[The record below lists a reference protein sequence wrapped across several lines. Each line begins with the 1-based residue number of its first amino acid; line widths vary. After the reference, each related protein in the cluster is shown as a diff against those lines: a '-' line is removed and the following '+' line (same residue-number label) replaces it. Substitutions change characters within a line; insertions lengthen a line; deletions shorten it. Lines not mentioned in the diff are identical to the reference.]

1 MPNFEKIRNELMSES
16 RFRAWYQTATPEE
29 QELSNRVYDLGDQLF
44 GDMLFWK
51 GSITHD
57 YVACQAKDRDG
68 EWENITMDLPPA
80 LDLFSYSYFTYH
92 VADLGVAAGGFNE
105 EAFSLTVAP
114 DHANDDVVILH
125 EMIHLHEFVLEIL
138 PMYFHD
144 AVLFC
149 LYKDLQNKIDDLDQ
163 RIEAHGHI
171 LNSSSI
177 ANIGGTHDILFL
189 LKSFDLDLKNGY
201 KLGTVFG
208 YGMAN
213 E

>member
-1 MPNFEKIRNELMSES
+1 M
-16 RFRAWYQTATPEE
+16 
-29 QELSNRVYDLGDQLF
+29 
-44 GDMLFWK
+44 
-51 GSITHD
+51 
-57 YVACQAKDRDG
+57 
-68 EWENITMDLPPA
+68 
-80 LDLFSYSYFTYH
+80 
-92 VADLGVAAGGFNE
+92 
-105 EAFSLTVAP
+105 TVAP

-149 LYKDLQNKIDDLDQ
+149 LYKDLKNKINDLDQ
-163 RIEAHGHI
+163 RIEAHGNI

>member
-1 MPNFEKIRNELMSES
+1 
-16 RFRAWYQTATPEE
+16 
-29 QELSNRVYDLGDQLF
+29 
-44 GDMLFWK
+44 MLFEE
-51 GSITHD
+51 GSITHN
-57 YVACQAKDRDG
+57 YVACQAKGKDG
-68 EWENITMDLPPA
+68 EWRDTTVDLPPA
-80 LDLFSYSYFTYH
+80 LDYFSYSYFTYH
-92 VADLGVAAGGFNE
+92 IADLGVAAGGFND
-105 EAFSLTVAP
+105 EAFTLTVAP

-149 LYKDLQNKIDDLDQ
+149 LYKDLKNKIDDLDQ
-163 RIEAHGHI
+163 RIEAHGNI
-171 LNSSSI
+171 LNSSNI

>member
-1 MPNFEKIRNELMSES
+1 MPNFEKVRNELMSES

-29 QELSNRVYDLGDQLF
+29 QELSNRVYDLGDRFF
-44 GDMLFWK
+44 GDMLFEE
-51 GSITHD
+51 GSITHN
-57 YVACQAKDRDG
+57 YAACQAKSKDG
-68 EWENITMDLPPA
+68 EWRDTTVDLPPA
-80 LDLFSYSYFTYH
+80 LDYFSYSCFTYH
-92 VADLGVAAGGFNE
+92 IADLGVAAGRFDE
-105 EAFSLTVAP
+105 EAFTLTVAP

-149 LYKDLQNKIDDLDQ
+149 LYKDLKNKINDLDQ
-163 RIEAHGHI
+163 RIEAHGNI

-189 LKSFDLDLKNGY
+189 LKSFDLDLRNGY